1 MFMRTRYDEIPTYL
15 TKDGS
20 LVRELMHPSVHGAV
34 RQSLAE
40 AIVPAGRR
48 TCLHRHTQSEELYH
62 VTRGSGWMTL
72 GDQTLALT
80 VGDTVLI
87 APGTPHDVQASE
99 AEALYL
105 LCCCCPP
112 YSHDDTELL

>member
-1 MFMRTRYDEIPTYL
+1 MKTRYHEIPSYL

-20 LVRELMHPSVHGAV
+20 LIRELMHPSAHGN
-34 RQSLAE
+34 RQQSLAE

-48 TCLHRHTQSEELYH
+48 TRLHRHAQSEELYH

-72 GDQTLALT
+72 GDETLRLA

-87 APGTPHDVQASE
+87 PPGTAHDLLAGE
-99 AEALYL
+99 EEPLHL
-105 LCCCCPP
+105 LCCCSPP
-112 YSHDDTELL
+112 YSHADTELL